1 MLCSILHCKFYFIL
15 IGKSLNVLTVADLPT
30 EEEVE
35 GGEGGGHLPGAVDH
49 AGPGPVL
56 RLLPG
61 VGPQTPR
68 H

>member
-15 IGKSLNVLTVADLPT
+15 IAKSLNVLTVADLPT

-35 GGEGGGHLPGAVDH
+35 GGEGAGAVDH

-61 VGPQTPR
+61 VGPQTPP